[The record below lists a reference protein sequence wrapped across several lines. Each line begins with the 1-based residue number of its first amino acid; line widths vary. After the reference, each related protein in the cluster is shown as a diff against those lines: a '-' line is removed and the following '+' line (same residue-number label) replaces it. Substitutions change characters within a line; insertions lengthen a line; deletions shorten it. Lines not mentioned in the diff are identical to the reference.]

1 MTDQDR
7 VTDQDRAL
15 DAEMRGIARTIERRT
30 DPGGTAVT
38 VAVAVLVL
46 LGSLALP
53 WTGSVLGWQV
63 LAGLAPDLGVLPRLF
78 SFTSVGIGVVGSAL
92 ALSTRWWALAWVCAV
107 GSGISVVTGVWAV
120 WSRQTV
126 VLDGGTGPHVGLI
139 LAVITMV
146 VLAASWSSIA
156 LRR

>member
-1 MTDQDR
+1 MSETDR
-7 VTDQDRAL
+7 EL
-15 DAEMRGIARTIERRT
+15 DAEMRGIARSMERRT
-30 DPGGTAVT
+30 DPGSTAMT
-38 VAVAVLVL
+38 VSVAVLVL
-46 LGSLALP
+46 LVSLALP

-78 SFTSVGIGVVGSAL
+78 TFTAIGVGVVGSAL

-107 GSGISVVTGVWAV
+107 GSGISVVTGIWAI

-126 VLDGGTGPHVGLI
+126 VLDGGTGPNIGLV

-146 VLAASWSSIA
+146 VLTASWSRIA

>member
-1 MTDQDR
+1 MTDPSSDP
-7 VTDQDRAL
+7 AL
-15 DAEMRGIARTIERRT
+15 DAELRGIARRMERRT

-38 VAVAVLVL
+38 VAVAVLVV

-53 WTGSVLGWQV
+53 WTGAVLGWQV

-78 SFTSVGIGVVGSAL
+78 TFTSVGFGVVGSAL

-107 GSGISVVTGVWAV
+107 GSGVSVVTGVWAV

-126 VLDGGTGPHVGLI
+126 VLEGGTGPHVGMV
-139 LAVITMV
+139 LAVLAMV
-146 VLAASWSSIA
+146 VLAASWSRIA

>member
-1 MTDQDR
+1 MTDPSSDP
-7 VTDQDRAL
+7 AL
-15 DAEMRGIARTIERRT
+15 DAELRGIARRMERRT

-38 VAVAVLVL
+38 VAVAVLVV

-53 WTGSVLGWQV
+53 WTGAVLGWQV

-78 SFTSVGIGVVGSAL
+78 TFTSVGFGVLGSAL

-107 GSGISVVTGVWAV
+107 GSGVSVVTGVWAV

-126 VLDGGTGPHVGLI
+126 VLEGGTGPHVGMV
-139 LAVITMV
+139 LAVLAMV
-146 VLAASWSSIA
+146 VLAASWSRIA

>member
-1 MTDQDR
+1 MTEQDP
-7 VTDQDRAL
+7 AL
-15 DAEMRGIARTIERRT
+15 DAEMRGIARTMERRT
-30 DPGGTAVT
+30 DPGSTAVT
-38 VAVAVLVL
+38 VSVAVLVV

-53 WTGSVLGWQV
+53 WTGSVPGWQV
-63 LAGLAPDLGVLPRLF
+63 LAGLAPELGVLPRLF
-78 SFTSVGIGVVGSAL
+78 TFTAVGVGVVGSAL

-107 GSGISVVTGVWAV
+107 GSGISVVTGVWAI

-126 VLDGGTGPHVGLI
+126 VPDGGTGPAVGLV
-139 LAVITMV
+139 LAVLATV

>member
-1 MTDQDR
+1 MTDPSSDP
-7 VTDQDRAL
+7 AL
-15 DAEMRGIARTIERRT
+15 EAEIRGIARTMERRT
-30 DPGGTAVT
+30 DPGATAVT
-38 VAVAVLVL
+38 VAVAVLVV

-53 WTGSVLGWQV
+53 WTGAVLGWQV

-78 SFTSVGIGVVGSAL
+78 TFTSVGFGVLGSAL

-107 GSGISVVTGVWAV
+107 GSGISVVTGIWAV

-126 VLDGGTGPHVGLI
+126 VPDGGTGPHVGMV
-139 LAVITMV
+139 LAVLAMV
-146 VLAASWSSIA
+146 VLAASWSRIA

>member
-1 MTDQDR
+1 MTEHDP
-7 VTDQDRAL
+7 AL
-15 DAEMRGIARTIERRT
+15 DAEMRGIARTMERRT
-30 DPGGTAVT
+30 DPGSTAVT
-38 VAVAVLVL
+38 VSVAVLAVL
-46 LGSLALP
+46 ASLALP

-63 LAGLAPDLGVLPRLF
+63 LAGLAPELGVLPRLF
-78 SFTSVGIGVVGSAL
+78 TFTAVGIGVVGSAL

-107 GSGISVVTGVWAV
+107 GTGISVVTGVWAI

-126 VLDGGTGPHVGLI
+126 VLDGGTGPAVGLVI
-139 LAVITMV
+139 AVVTMV

>member
-1 MTDQDR
+1 MTENG
-7 VTDQDRAL
+7 TEHPL
-15 DAEMRGIARTIERRT
+15 DAEMRGIARSIERRT
-30 DPGGTAVT
+30 DPGRTAMT

-53 WTGSVLGWQV
+53 WTGPVLGWQV

-78 SFTSVGIGVVGSAL
+78 TFTSIGVGVVGSAL
-92 ALSTRWWALAWVCAV
+92 ALSTRWWALAWACAV
-107 GSGISVVTGVWAV
+107 GSGISVVTGIWAV

-126 VLDGGTGPHVGLI
+126 VLDGGTGPHVGMV

-146 VLAASWSSIA
+146 VLAASWSRIA